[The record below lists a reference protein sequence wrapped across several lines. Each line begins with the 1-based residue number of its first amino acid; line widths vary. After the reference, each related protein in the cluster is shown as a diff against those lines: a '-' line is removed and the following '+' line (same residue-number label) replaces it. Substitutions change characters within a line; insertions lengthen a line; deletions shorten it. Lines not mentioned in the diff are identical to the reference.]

1 MNRFNTM
8 LSALC
13 ATALVLCLA
22 STAFAAH
29 RGDKSEHFVKN
40 SAAGELSDTANL
52 WEDATGN
59 VRVERRLSVGGGV
72 SAFSLFATE
81 QATAKNLQILDFAFL
96 KGKMKVQGSATLES
110 DLTVQGS
117 TSLESKLTVQG
128 PTQLVGGLEV
138 VSSRRLKYDIS
149 GLSGPAAL
157 TLLDGLNPV
166 AFKFKGDDS
175 ANTHLGFIA
184 EDIPAVLAASDG
196 QGYRPLEIIAVLTKA
211 LQVQQTMIRG
221 LQEQFFALKAAADH
235 AERP

>member
-8 LSALC
+8 LAALC
-13 ATALVLCLA
+13 ATALVLCFA

-29 RGDKSEHFVKN
+29 KPNKAEHFVKN
-40 SAAGELSDTANL
+40 SPAGKLNVTADT
-52 WEDATGN
+52 WEDVNGS
-59 VRVERRLSVGGGV
+59 VIVKGKLVVGGPAIFNDG
-72 SAFSLFATE
+72 
-81 QATAKNLQILDFAFL
+81 I
-96 KGKMKVQGSATLES
+96 
-110 DLTVQGS
+110 TV
-117 TSLESKLTVQG
+117 T
-128 PTQLVGGLEV
+128 
-138 VSSRRLKYDIS
+138 SSRRLKYDIS
-149 GLSGPAAL
+149 GLGGPAAL

-221 LQEQFFALKAAADH
+221 LQEQIFALKAAADH

>member
-13 ATALVLCLA
+13 ATALVLCFA

-29 RGDKSEHFVKN
+29 KPNKAEHFVKN
-40 SAAGELSDTANL
+40 SPAGKLNVTADT
-52 WEDATGN
+52 WEDANGS
-59 VRVERRLSVGGGV
+59 VIVKGKLVVGGPATFKGGV
-72 SAFSLFATE
+72 NTTELF
-81 QATAKNLQILDFAFL
+81 
-96 KGKMKVQGSATLES
+96 VRGSATIRGG
-110 DLTVQGS
+110 LTV
-117 TSLESKLTVQG
+117 
-128 PTQLVGGLEV
+128 P
-138 VSSRRLKYDIS
+138 SSRRLKYDIS
-149 GLSGPAAL
+149 GLSGPTAL

-211 LQVQQTMIRG
+211 LQAQQTMIQG
-221 LQEQFFALKAAADH
+221 LQEQIWALKGAAGH
-235 AERP
+235 VER